1 LEEGVEEG
9 LGRKEKDIKE
19 RILIRIIMQIKLVN
33 RMVVV
38 LVVEEEMCLVKDED
52 LVEIPLIVQQL
63 QGLRQQRVE
72 GGLVRP
78 MMLLEGEVVEEE
90 DLEVEEVLEVAE
102 EGVGRLEGVVEIH
115 LEEALLNLEEDCLE
129 EGQ

>member
-38 LVVEEEMCLVKDED
+38 LVVEEEMCSVKDED

-78 MMLLEGEVVEEE
+78 IMLLEGGEVVEEG

-102 EGVGRLEGVVEIH
+102 EGVGRLEGVEIH
-115 LEEALLNLEEDCLE
+115 LEEALLYLEEDCLE

>member
-1 LEEGVEEG
+1 VEEG

-38 LVVEEEMCLVKDED
+38 LVVEEEMCSVKDED